1 MTNQTAVSEAITGM
15 RNSVRASE
23 KSLSE
28 VYQSLMNIA
37 CKFQIDSVWQQ
48 MAGIL
53 PHDHPFFQF
62 VLDSHKTAK
71 KMEIPEDVQ
80 AEIEALFESANNL
93 KNDADTQVQTYNE
106 AVRHALTVAVKSP
119 DEHIATLI
127 VGIIGQDHKYYE
139 MASIL
144 ANNEHALKSS
154 SVIAH

>member
-1 MTNQTAVSEAITGM
+1 MTNHTAVSEAITGM

-28 VYQSLMNIA
+28 VYLSLMNIA

-62 VLDSHKTAK
+62 ALDSHKTAR
-71 KMEIPEDVQ
+71 KMEIPDDVQ
-80 AEIEALFESANNL
+80 ADIEALFESANNL

-119 DEHIATLI
+119 DEHVATLI

-139 MASIL
+139 MAMVL
-144 ANNEHALKSS
+144 AKNEDTLKTSS
-154 SVIAH
+154 ASTH